1 MKSLDDVVA
10 DFGLDEAQ
18 AAALST
24 YLDLLLGW
32 RRGNITAVRSR
43 AEAVDRLLADS
54 LAILDV
60 PALQDV
66 GPHWLD
72 LGAGAGVPGIPLAVA
87 RPAAR
92 MTLLE
97 SAAGKCAFLEEA
109 VTAAGL
115 TGRAGVVHARSE
127 EFAAPAGGGREVFDV
142 VFARALAGLA
152 SVVELAAPLLA
163 TGGVL
168 LAVKTAR
175 GAEQEA
181 PAGELAAGR
190 CGLLPSGTVALSRS
204 PLAESACAVFRKRE
218 PAPEWLPRRP
228 GLATRRPLAC

>member
-1 MKSLDDVVA
+1 VKTLDDVAA

-18 AAALST
+18 AAALAT

-43 AEAVDRLLADS
+43 AEAIDRLLADS

-60 PALQDV
+60 PALQEA
-66 GPHWLD
+66 GARWLD

-92 MTLLE
+92 VTLLE
-97 SAAGKCAFLEEA
+97 SAAGKCVFLEEA
-109 VTAAGL
+109 VAAAGL
-115 TGRAGVVHARSE
+115 TGRAVVVHARSE
-127 EFAAPAGGGREVFDV
+127 AFAAPADGGREAFDV

-163 TGGVL
+163 TDGVL
-168 LAVKTAR
+168 LAVKGAR
-175 GAEQEA
+175 GAEREG
-181 PAGELAAGR
+181 PAGEQAAR
-190 CGLLPSGTVALSRS
+190 ECGLLSSGVVVLSRS
-204 PLAESACAVFRKRE
+204 PVTASVCAVFHKRE
-218 PAPEWLPRRP
+218 PAPDWLPRRP
-228 GLATRRPLAC
+228 GLATRRPLAR